1 MRFAPKTFRIA
12 QIGVGS
18 MWEAKE
24 VFVALIQMA
33 KWKNSETHKNSCGIW
48 VRLICLLPPIHYL
61 EPHGHL
67 FMQKNLRFNF
77 GSYHK
82 ILFDWFFCREE
93 GWTLMNLHILH
104 QKKGISRIAPGFWE
118 KSSRLFG
125 LQKYPECTWEHSW
138 EQKKQI
144 RLIALSTVFQKHLVV
159 FWRWQKKIYNCCF
172 LSGSIRLW
180 LSQLFRS
187 QALVETSNVIMMI
200 FFVLKEGLPYGFIIF
215 RLHLPTMVKHL
226 RGKVEHLH
234 TNGDVS
240 KGQTCCA
247 EFFAPHFSCQSVCG
261 TRMGFS

>member
-1 MRFAPKTFRIA
+1 MVVSCPDVQHPNWWLKQTNFDWRWQNTRNVTDIAPALSSLWTSISSLSPKPNKKTHKLRHPHGHWKPTPQTKNDPIQTRQNNACVMRFAPKTFRIA
-12 QIGVGS
+12 QTGVGS

-125 LQKYPECTWEHSW
+125 LQKYPIYGRNVRGNIVGN
-138 EQKKQI
+138 KKTNTTDRI
-144 RLIALSTVFQKHLVV
+144 I
-159 FWRWQKKIYNCCF
+159 N
-172 LSGSIRLW
+172 SI
-180 LSQLFRS
+180 S
-187 QALVETSNVIMMI
+187 ETSCRFLEMA
-200 FFVLKEGLPYGFIIF
+200 KENI
-215 RLHLPTMVKHL
+215 
-226 RGKVEHLH
+226 
-234 TNGDVS
+234 
-240 KGQTCCA
+240 
-247 EFFAPHFSCQSVCG
+247 
-261 TRMGFS
+261 